1 MQIIQKIRD
10 LVKSVCIQHIIDTI
24 GPSQAK
30 YEILNKNVKRA
41 VLLQNFK
48 LDLLEK
54 MLCGDTLFCH
64 LTAELNVT
72 VIHFGP

>member
-10 LVKSVCIQHIIDTI
+10 LVKSVCIQHIIDTD

-30 YEILNKNVKRA
+30 YEILNKNIKRA

-48 LDLLEK
+48 LDLIEM
-54 MLCGDTLFCH
+54 MLCVDTLFCH
-64 LTAELNVT
+64 LTAVA
-72 VIHFGP
+72 

>member
-30 YEILNKNVKRA
+30 YEILNKNIKRA

-64 LTAELNVT
+64 LTVR
-72 VIHFGP
+72 IHKAL